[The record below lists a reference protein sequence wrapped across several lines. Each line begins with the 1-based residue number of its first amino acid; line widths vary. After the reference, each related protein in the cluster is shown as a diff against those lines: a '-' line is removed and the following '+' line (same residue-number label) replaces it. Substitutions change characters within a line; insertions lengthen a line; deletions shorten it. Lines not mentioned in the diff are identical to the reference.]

1 MFASSS
7 LEEIYHY
14 VYYQV
19 VSLATT
25 MLDEVNGYT
34 VDLFSNSIISAIL
47 NFFSMLA
54 WGLGLLGAGIAVM
67 DFCVSYR
74 TGGGGSF
81 LGTGMNMLRLLIA
94 LLTFSSIPV
103 LLFQFSMDIYGSVR
117 AAAVGSMSGSSAS
130 ISDLAKGAIDSM
142 FQSVYGSLPSTQLT
156 GGIWSFLKQLQDG
169 FQMTDVT
176 DAAFNTNANWW
187 ALIQLA
193 VIVWAIF
200 KIFFGNLKRSGIL
213 LIQIC
218 VGSLHMFSLAR
229 GYTDGFSAWCK
240 QVAAT
245 CFTAFVQNLL
255 YLLALI
261 MLQDTETTNLYFG
274 FGLMLVAAEV
284 PRIAQMF
291 GMDTSTRGNIG
302 SVVHT
307 TSSVFMLVKQFAH

>member
-14 VYYQV
+14 VYYQI

-34 VDLFSNSIISAIL
+34 VDLFSNSVISSIL
-47 NFFSMLA
+47 GFFSTLA
-54 WGLGLLGAGIAVM
+54 WGLGLLGAVIAVM
-67 DFCVSYR
+67 DFGVSYR

-117 AAAVGSMSGSSAS
+117 TAAVGSMSGSSAS

-187 ALIQLA
+187 ALIQL
-193 VIVWAIF
+193 VVLVWAIF
-200 KIFFGNLKRSGIL
+200 KIFFGNLKRGGIL
-213 LIQIC
+213 LVQIC
-218 VGSLHMFSLAR
+218 VGSLHMLSLAR

-261 MLQDTETTNLYFG
+261 MLQDAETTNLYFG
-274 FGLMLVAAEV
+274 LGLMLVAAEV

-291 GMDTSTRGNIG
+291 GLDTSTRGNIS

-307 TSSVFMLVKQFAH
+307 TSSVFTLVRQFAR

>member
-117 AAAVGSMSGSSAS
+117 TAAVGSMSGSSAS

-187 ALIQLA
+187 ALIQL
-193 VIVWAIF
+193 VVLVWAIF
-200 KIFFGNLKRSGIL
+200 KIFFGNLKRGGIL
-213 LIQIC
+213 LVQIC
-218 VGSLHMFSLAR
+218 VGSLHMLSLAR

-261 MLQDTETTNLYFG
+261 MLQDAETTNLYFG
-274 FGLMLVAAEV
+274 LGLMLVAAEV

-291 GMDTSTRGNIG
+291 GLDTSTRGNIS

-307 TSSVFMLVKQFAH
+307 TSSVFTLVRQFAR